1 MKLPPFEIA
10 FTRENCRC
18 KRRIPTAEEESLEA
32 ESRRTKYS
40 FNYARK
46 TLLSAITIYGIL
58 NRVRGVRLWCCGL
71 VAEWKAISA
80 CTSRDTFL
88 FPGPRNRAFPDLPS
102 DRNGR
107 LVAIYLRDHSPR
119 SFYLRRPRCIPS
131 RFTSP
136 FDLPL
141 CRSGIFVAVLK
152 ISRCIDSD
160 VHGDSELIR
169 SLKSVSILN
178 ETSAGGEEVKGARGK
193 IFSKYKYEES
203 GKKLLG
209 WRTTGWAKG
218 QKIPS
223 ASIPRGTSSDH
234 PRLRDIIL
242 SINEFLHL
250 RLNFLDR
257 PRYLTTFHSIRPE
270 NDERVRSVYLRG
282 FDSSSLIVK
291 MLITGG
297 RRSMRKRSSRAN
309 LNSSGRPPTKEQ

>member
-10 FTRENCRC
+10 SARQNCRC

-32 ESRRTKYS
+32 ESRRRKYS

-88 FPGPRNRAFPDLPS
+88 FPDPRNRAFPDLPS

-107 LVAIYLRDHSPR
+107 LVAIYLRNHSAS

-141 CRSGIFVAVLK
+141 CRSRIFVAVLK

-178 ETSAGGEEVKGARGK
+178 ETSAGGEEVKKHRG
-193 IFSKYKYEES
+193 
-203 GKKLLG
+203 
-209 WRTTGWAKG
+209 
-218 QKIPS
+218 
-223 ASIPRGTSSDH
+223 
-234 PRLRDIIL
+234 
-242 SINEFLHL
+242 
-250 RLNFLDR
+250 
-257 PRYLTTFHSIRPE
+257 
-270 NDERVRSVYLRG
+270 RSVRDTNTKKG
-282 FDSSSLIVK
+282 EKDSRL
-291 MLITGG
+291 
-297 RRSMRKRSSRAN
+297 AN
-309 LNSSGRPPTKEQ
+309 DWTSEGTKNSICLHTSTNLVRPPTATRYYSLN

>member
-1 MKLPPFEIA
+1 MRASNSDGGGRKLGGPE
-10 FTRENCRC
+10 CR
-18 KRRIPTAEEESLEA
+18 RR
-32 ESRRTKYS
+32 KYS

-107 LVAIYLRDHSPR
+107 LVAVYLRNHSPR

-141 CRSGIFVAVLK
+141 CRSGVFVTVLK
-152 ISRCIDSD
+152 ISRCIDGH
-160 VHGDSELIR
+160 VHGDSELIT

-178 ETSAGGEEVKGARGK
+178 ETSEQQ
-193 IFSKYKYEES
+193 
-203 GKKLLG
+203 GKKLKSTGQDLLEIQIRNTKRKELLG
-209 WRTTGWAKG
+209 WRTTVWAKG
-218 QKIPS
+218 RKN
-223 ASIPRGTSSDH
+223 SICLHTS
-234 PRLRDIIL
+234 
-242 SINEFLHL
+242 
-250 RLNFLDR
+250 
-257 PRYLTTFHSIRPE
+257 T
-270 NDERVRSVYLRG
+270 
-282 FDSSSLIVK
+282 
-291 MLITGG
+291 
-297 RRSMRKRSSRAN
+297 N
-309 LNSSGRPPTKEQ
+309 LVRPPTATRYYSLN

>member
-1 MKLPPFEIA
+1 M
-10 FTRENCRC
+10 
-18 KRRIPTAEEESLEA
+18 EA

-107 LVAIYLRDHSPR
+107 LVAIYLRNHSPR
-119 SFYLRRPRCIPS
+119 SFYLRGPRCIPS

-141 CRSGIFVAVLK
+141 CGSGVFVAVLK

-169 SLKSVSILN
+169 SLKSVSISN
-178 ETSAGGEEVKGARGK
+178 ETSRGGEEVKEHRGRSFRNTNTK
-193 IFSKYKYEES
+193 KVEKNFSVGERLDGQRDKKFHLPPYLEEPR
-203 GKKLLG
+203 
-209 WRTTGWAKG
+209 RTTHGYA
-218 QKIPS
+218 ILFS
-223 ASIPRGTSSDH
+223 
-234 PRLRDIIL
+234 RLM
-242 SINEFLHL
+242 
-250 RLNFLDR
+250 NF
-257 PRYLTTFHSIRPE
+257 YIF
-270 NDERVRSVYLRG
+270 V
-282 FDSSSLIVK
+282 
-291 MLITGG
+291 
-297 RRSMRKRSSRAN
+297 
-309 LNSSGRPPTKEQ
+309 